1 MPASGPRHAR
11 GPLPS
16 PIRPSKRPLPIHSAR
31 CATYGTV
38 TPGQL
43 PYRPV
48 GLGRPT
54 GRSRHRAHG
63 TSAAHGHRRFA
74 HRSGQSRSTAPAVL
88 LAIVASTVTRV
99 PQASCRTAPSAQ
111 ADGSKPASGP
121 RHARGPLPSP
131 IRPSKRPLPIHST
144 RCATYYSGLTTR
156 VLPQASCRTVPSA
169 QADGPMPASGP
180 RHVRGPLPSPIRPSK
195 RPLPIHS
202 TRCASYTGAG
212 PRDGTVS
219 LSQLMSSC
227 SQETTAR
234 CECRV

>member
-63 TSAAHGHRRFA
+63 TSAAHGRRRFA

-144 RCATYYSGLTTR
+144 RCATHG
-156 VLPQASCRTVPSA
+156 TVT
-169 QADGPMPASGP
+169 PAPGA
-180 RHVRGPLPSPIRPSK
+180 RP
-195 RPLPIHS
+195 
-202 TRCASYTGAG
+202 AAG
-212 PRDGTVS
+212 PSRRPRPTGRSRHRAHGTS
-219 LSQLMSSC
+219 AAHRRRRFAHRSGHSRS
-227 SQETTAR
+227 TAPA
-234 CECRV
+234 VLLAIVPA